1 MQGYKLRKLMGSGG
15 GENTANLLATG
26 EQWESLRAAYW
37 GHYQRHDIAED
48 ANSRAQ
54 GYSLQLTEHLARINK

>member
-1 MQGYKLRKLMGSGG
+1 MGYKLRKLIGSGRN
-15 GENTANLLATG
+15 ENTATVLSTG

-37 GHYQRHDIAED
+37 GQYQRHDVAED

-54 GYSLQLTEHLARINK
+54 GYALQLTEHLARINK

>member
-48 ANSRAQ
+48 ANARAQ
-54 GYSLQLTEHLARINK
+54 GYALQLTEHLDRINK